1 MAAETLPNFIV
12 TQDEIYGGDIANI
25 INAMNNI
32 VSINDRNNKTTPK
45 KLLKVMQQFVSV
57 VCL

>member
-1 MAAETLPNFIV
+1 MAAETLLNFIV
-12 TQDEIYGGDIANI
+12 TQDEIYGGDLANI

>member
-1 MAAETLPNFIV
+1 MAAETLLNFIV

-32 VSINDRNNKTTPK
+32 VSVNDRNNKTTPK

>member
-1 MAAETLPNFIV
+1 MAAETLLNFIV

-57 VCL
+57 VRL

>member
-1 MAAETLPNFIV
+1 MAAETLLNFIV

-25 INAMNNI
+25 INAMNN

-57 VCL
+57 ICL

>member
-1 MAAETLPNFIV
+1 MAAETLLNFIV

-32 VSINDRNNKTTPK
+32 VSINDRNNKTTPQ

>member
-1 MAAETLPNFIV
+1 MAAETLLNFIV
-12 TQDEIYGGDIANI
+12 TLDEIYGGDIANI

>member
-1 MAAETLPNFIV
+1 MAAETLLNFIV

-45 KLLKVMQQFVSV
+45 KLLKVMQ
-57 VCL
+57 

>member
-1 MAAETLPNFIV
+1 MAAETLLNFIL

>member
-1 MAAETLPNFIV
+1 MAAETLLNFIV

-25 INAMNNI
+25 INAMNSI

>member
-1 MAAETLPNFIV
+1 MAAETLLNFIV